1 MNNKLKMI
9 FCIVTLLNLGAC
21 VGNMNPTGGN
31 SRPDYP
37 YYVTTQPIIVKKIPI
52 PVGTK
57 LEYEE
62 QYFKSG
68 QQNSLLNEKKL
79 VAIYFPKDQSMN
91 WAGVPIGTI
100 NKYFNSEMKGFSVYA
115 RFEQLPSNQQTRFS
129 QLWQKCDDNLG
140 ISVRNIDDW
149 TFNLNNIADIDSCS
163 VNYQRYFKDSLQQQ
177 HYLDQ
182 LYQEMRKAGT
192 IK

>member
-1 MNNKLKMI
+1 MI
-9 FCIVTLLNLGAC
+9 FCMVTLLNLGAC

-115 RFEQLPSNQQTRFS
+115 RFEQIPSNQQTRFS

-140 ISVRNIDDW
+140 ISVRNTDDW

-163 VNYQRYFKDSLQQQ
+163 VNYQRYFKNNLQQQ

>member
-9 FCIVTLLNLGAC
+9 FCMVTLLNLGAC

-140 ISVRNIDDW
+140 ISVRNTDDW

-182 LYQEMRKAGT
+182 LYQEMRKAG
-192 IK
+192 IVK

>member
-140 ISVRNIDDW
+140 ISVRNTDDW

>member
-9 FCIVTLLNLGAC
+9 FCMVTLLNLGAC

-115 RFEQLPSNQQTRFS
+115 RFEQIPSNQQTRFS

-182 LYQEMRKAGT
+182 LYQEMRKAG
-192 IK
+192 IVK

>member
-9 FCIVTLLNLGAC
+9 FCMVTLLNLGAC

-115 RFEQLPSNQQTRFS
+115 RFEQIPSNQQTRFS

-140 ISVRNIDDW
+140 ISVRNTDDW

>member
-1 MNNKLKMI
+1 MNNKLKII
-9 FCIVTLLNLGAC
+9 FSIVTLLNLGAC

-52 PVGTK
+52 PIGTK

-79 VAIYFPKDQSMN
+79 VSIYFPKDQSMN

-140 ISVRNIDDW
+140 ISVRNTDDW

-163 VNYQRYFKDSLQQQ
+163 VNYQRYFKNNLQQQ

>member
-140 ISVRNIDDW
+140 ISVRNTDDW

-182 LYQEMRKAGT
+182 LYQEMRKAG
-192 IK
+192 IVK

>member
-79 VAIYFPKDQSMN
+79 VSIYFPKDQSMN

-140 ISVRNIDDW
+140 ISVRNTDDW

>member
-1 MNNKLKMI
+1 MNNKLKII
-9 FCIVTLLNLGAC
+9 FSIVTLLNLGAC

-52 PVGTK
+52 PIGTK

-79 VAIYFPKDQSMN
+79 VSIYFPKDQSMN

-140 ISVRNIDDW
+140 ISVRSIDDW

-163 VNYQRYFKDSLQQQ
+163 VNYQRYFKNNLQQQ

>member
-1 MNNKLKMI
+1 MI
-9 FCIVTLLNLGAC
+9 FCMVTLLNLGAC

-62 QYFKSG
+62 RYFKSG

-140 ISVRNIDDW
+140 ISVRNTDDW

-163 VNYQRYFKDSLQQQ
+163 VNYQRYFKNNLQQQ

>member
-9 FCIVTLLNLGAC
+9 FCMVTLLNLGAC

-57 LEYEE
+57 LEYKE

-140 ISVRNIDDW
+140 ISVRNTDDW

-182 LYQEMRKAGT
+182 LYQEMRKAG
-192 IK
+192 IVK

>member
-9 FCIVTLLNLGAC
+9 FCIVILLNLGAC

-79 VAIYFPKDQSMN
+79 VSIYFPKDQSMN

-140 ISVRNIDDW
+140 ISVKNTDDW

-163 VNYQRYFKDSLQQQ
+163 VNYQRYFKNNLQQQ

>member
-1 MNNKLKMI
+1 MNNKLKII
-9 FCIVTLLNLGAC
+9 FSIVTLLNLGAC

-52 PVGTK
+52 PIGTK

-68 QQNSLLNEKKL
+68 QQNSLINEKKL

-140 ISVRNIDDW
+140 ISVRNTDDW

-182 LYQEMRKAGT
+182 LYQEMRKAG
-192 IK
+192 IVK

>member
-9 FCIVTLLNLGAC
+9 FCMVTLLNLGAC

-57 LEYEE
+57 LEYKE

-140 ISVRNIDDW
+140 ISVRNTDDW

>member
-1 MNNKLKMI
+1 MNNKLKII
-9 FCIVTLLNLGAC
+9 FSIVTLLNLGAC

-52 PVGTK
+52 PIGTK

-163 VNYQRYFKDSLQQQ
+163 VNYQRYFKNNLQQQ

>member
-115 RFEQLPSNQQTRFS
+115 RFEQIPSNQQTRFS

-140 ISVRNIDDW
+140 ISVRNTDDW

>member
-9 FCIVTLLNLGAC
+9 FCMVTLLNLGAC

>member
-68 QQNSLLNEKKL
+68 QQNSLLNEKTGFYL
-79 VAIYFPKDQSMN
+79 LPKRS
-91 WAGVPIGTI
+91 I
-100 NKYFNSEMKGFSVYA
+100 NE
-115 RFEQLPSNQQTRFS
+115 
-129 QLWQKCDDNLG
+129 LG
-140 ISVRNIDDW
+140 WCTDW
-149 TFNLNNIADIDSCS
+149 
-163 VNYQRYFKDSLQQQ
+163 
-177 HYLDQ
+177 HY
-182 LYQEMRKAGT
+182 
-192 IK
+192 